1 MFPDTLPAS
10 ATPPVHNT
18 IVENHIAP
26 FYALGWRFSAREL
39 NCHFD
44 AQSEWDQTMSPMS
57 DSQTAWVNP
66 RWRRYAKELPYAC
79 LYPTC
84 CRLIHNHLFSHY
96 HRPMLHFMRNGDAL
110 YQITINFPPHMK
122 TFKESE
128 QKIIKAAVE
137 ALRLSEDKA
146 SELRWYRNGS

>member
-1 MFPDTLPAS
+1 MASQTPRKTFKEVFPDTLPAS

-26 FYALGWRFSAREL
+26 FYALGWRFSKREL

-66 RWRRYAKELPYAC
+66 RWRRYAKELP
-79 LYPTC
+79 
-84 CRLIHNHLFSHY
+84 HY